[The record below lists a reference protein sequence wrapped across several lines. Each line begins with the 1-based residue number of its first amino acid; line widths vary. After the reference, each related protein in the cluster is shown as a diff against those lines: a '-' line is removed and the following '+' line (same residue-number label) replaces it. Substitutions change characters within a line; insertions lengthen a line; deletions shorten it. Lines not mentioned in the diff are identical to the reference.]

1 MLLRALAG
9 VAFLAA
15 AAVVAALA
23 VGGAT
28 AASQACAN
36 STPPTILPEPEFTLG
51 ATNVIRWE
59 HVDQSCWD
67 NSGADGKKSAERK
80 FDVVV
85 TNVANGLSEWTS
97 VSGEDETDATIS
109 GSEFPATSST
119 GIEGRRFTYKI
130 RRSELVCNAGNPQ
143 TGVCIDRRYRFGTWS
158 ATVASTQDGTP
169 PSSTLQL
176 GFGSPFT
183 RSLSVPGVVTGSG
196 GTAWMQF
203 ATDPALPCERPG
215 VRNVSCVA
223 PFSNGTQLELA
234 PGPDGERQMFGRV
247 WDDARRP
254 DGAPGP
260 IVFGIPPGNASP
272 IIRDTIIVDR
282 TGPAFTL
289 RASTT
294 QIVVGGTVDFELVA
308 PVDGVGA
315 PGSGVNTAL
324 ARWAFGD
331 GATAAT
337 SLTASHAYAATGTY
351 EVTARLGDQLGNLT
365 NSPPLRITVTAAP
378 VPPTP
383 GGTPASPG
391 ASAPATV
398 DRTAPTLTRV
408 AVVKRRGV
416 PTNISFRAS
425 ERATLLVQIRIL
437 TPRPAR
443 VVATLRKPIRA
454 GRGGAALGRA
464 VQRPGRYRITV
475 AARDAAGNVSAMRV
489 LIVRS
494 QRR

>member
-1 MLLRALAG
+1 M
-9 VAFLAA
+9 
-15 AAVVAALA
+15 
-23 VGGAT
+23 
-28 AASQACAN
+28 
-36 STPPTILPEPEFTLG
+36 
-51 ATNVIRWE
+51 
-59 HVDQSCWD
+59 
-67 NSGADGKKSAERK
+67 
-80 FDVVV
+80 

-109 GSEFPATSST
+109 GSEFPSTNST
-119 GIEGRRFTYKI
+119 GVEGRRFTYKI

-143 TGVCIDRRYRFGTWS
+143 TGVCIDRRYRFEHLVDDGLVHAGRDS
-158 ATVASTQDGTP
+158 AERDASARLRK
-169 PSSTLQL
+169 SVHALVV
-176 GFGSPFT
+176 
-183 RSLSVPGVVTGSG
+183 RSCSRRGSG

-203 ATDPALPCERPG
+203 ATDPALPCGRPG
-215 VRNVSCVA
+215 VRSVTCVA

-260 IVFGIPPGNASP
+260 IVFGVPPGNASP

-294 QIVVGGTVDFELVA
+294 QIVVGGTVAFEMVG

-324 ARWAFGD
+324 ARWSFGD
-331 GATAAT
+331 GATGAAT
-337 SLTASHAYAATGTY
+337 SLTASHAYTATGTY
-351 EVTARLGDQLGNLT
+351 DVTARLGDQLGNLT
-365 NSPPLRITVTAAP
+365 DSPPLRITVTAAP
-378 VPPTP
+378 VPSTP
-383 GGTPASPG
+383 GSAPASPG
-391 ASAPATV
+391 ASTPATV
-398 DRTAPTLTRV
+398 DRTAPALSRV

-416 PTNISFRAS
+416 PTHVSFRVS
-425 ERATLLVQIRIL
+425 ERATLLVQVRIL

-454 GRGGAALGRA
+454 GRGGTALGQALR
-464 VQRPGRYRITV
+464 RPGRYRITV
-475 AARDAAGNVSAMRV
+475 AARDAAGNVSATRV

-494 QRR
+494 HRR